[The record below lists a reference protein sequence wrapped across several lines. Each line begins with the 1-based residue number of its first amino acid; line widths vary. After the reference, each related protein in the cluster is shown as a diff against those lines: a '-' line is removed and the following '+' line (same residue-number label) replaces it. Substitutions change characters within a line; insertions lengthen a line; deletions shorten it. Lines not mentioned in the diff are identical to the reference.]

1 MTGEDVIKIRDAMRS
16 LRTPFE
22 GHWDE
27 LAAIFTPFKRVSGEC
42 ADLLNAEVMFDNTPR
57 HSAEIFANGL
67 CSLIVPREDIWFEFA
82 PPKALAGDDEAV
94 SFYRQA
100 SETSR
105 EYLEASNFFEEIQ
118 ESLIESPV
126 FGTCSL
132 YCGELDD
139 RGELSFLHQPIGTY
153 YLGED
158 AKGRVNAHC
167 RDLRLTADQAAEEFG
182 ADALPPE
189 IAGKVGKAMGMT
201 EKHSFIHLVTRRAEA
216 PDKNAPEPMQR
227 PWTDIVVE
235 EKSRSVV
242 RRSGMLEFPF
252 AAHRYRKYGKSVW
265 GFGPGY
271 LAKGDARQLSFLNEL
286 ADLATEKDVFPPLL
300 AAASLEG
307 EVAQGALEV
316 TYFDESAG
324 GAGPN
329 SVKELHTASRMS
341 TLQWRMEGK
350 QLAIERAFHVDLFKL
365 FSNRVQ
371 ERGPLTATEASLV
384 AGEKLTQFSPVY
396 GRIMSE
402 MVDVILQRVFSVLY
416 RAGRFGQPPASVAR
430 VLDNGRV
437 QVAAPAITYRNRIAL
452 AMKAKE
458 NGALMQFFEI
468 MLPVLTAFPQMA
480 EVVWMAMKSD
490 VLIRDL
496 LRNAGTPERWIASLR
511 EIAERQAALAEE
523 RQKMAGLQQAEMA
536 SGVAKNISQMPPEV
550 VARAQQQQRPA

>member
-1 MTGEDVIKIRDAMRS
+1 MTGEEVIKVRDAMRS
-16 LRTPFE
+16 QRTPFE
-22 GHWDE
+22 SHWDQ
-27 LAAIFTPFKRVSGEC
+27 LAEIFTPFKRVSGE
-42 ADLLNAEVMFDNTPR
+42 ATDLLDAEIMFDNTPR
-57 HSAEIFANGL
+57 HCAEIFANGL
-67 CSLIVPREDIWFEFA
+67 CSLIVPREDNWWEFA
-82 PPKALAGDDEAV
+82 PPKPLAQDDEAV

-100 SETSR
+100 TETGR
-105 EYLEASNFFEEIQ
+105 EYMEASNFYEEIQ

-139 RGELSFLHQPIGTY
+139 RGELHFLHQPIGTY

-167 RDLRLTADQAAEEFG
+167 RDLKLTADQAAEEFG
-182 ADALPPE
+182 RDSLPRD
-189 IAGKVGKAMGMT
+189 IAQKVGTAAGLT
-201 EKHSFIHLVTRRAEA
+201 EKHGFIHLVTRRTG
-216 PDKNAPEPMQR
+216 PVDKNAPEAAQR
-227 PWTDIVVE
+227 PWVDIVVE
-235 EKSRSVV
+235 EKTKTVV
-242 RRSGMLEFPF
+242 RRSGTYEFPF
-252 AAHRYRKYGKSVW
+252 AAHRYRKYGKSAY

-286 ADLATEKDVFPPLL
+286 ADLGTEKEVFPPLL

-307 EVAQGALEV
+307 EVSQGALEV
-316 TYFDESAG
+316 TYFDESNPNG
-324 GAGPN
+324 SN
-329 SVKELHTASRMS
+329 SVKELHSASRMS

-350 QLAIERAFHVDLFKL
+350 QLAIEKAFHVDLFKL

-402 MVDVILQRVFSVLY
+402 MVDVILLRVFSVLY
-416 RAGRFGQPPASVAR
+416 RAGKFGQPPASVAR
-430 VLDNGRV
+430 VLDNGRT
-437 QVAAPAITYRNRIAL
+437 QIAPPAITYRNRIAL

-480 EVVWMAMKSD
+480 EVVWMSMKSD

-511 EIAERQAALAEE
+511 EIADRQAAAAEE
-523 RQKMAGLQQAEMA
+523 RQKLAGLQQAEMA
-536 SGVAKNISQMPPEV
+536 ASVAKNISQMPPEV